1 MKKIF
6 LVLFAL
12 CYSPLLA
19 KINIV
24 TASQDL
30 KSITEF
36 VGKDEVKVES
46 LSYGNF
52 DLHMI
57 EPRPSMVFKLKKAD
71 MVVRIGLDLDMWMDS
86 LINAAKNEK
95 LFLGKVGYVDA
106 SVGIE
111 VMQKPQGKIDASMG
125 DIHIFGNPHYWLNPE
140 NGKIIARNIKDGLIR
155 LKPEKKEYFEKN
167 YLDFC
172 LKIDEKM
179 KEWKA
184 MISPLSGQKIIT
196 YHNSW
201 VYFASAFDLNIA
213 ANIEPKP
220 GIPPNANHILY
231 LINLIKKENIHII
244 LVDNFYPVK
253 SAIEIANKTKTRV
266 VILPS
271 SVGGEKEAKDY
282 ISLFDVIMR
291 KILNAN

>member
-6 LVLFAL
+6 LILFVL
-12 CYSPLLA
+12 CHSPLLA
-19 KINIV
+19 KINII

-30 KSITEF
+30 RSITEF

-46 LSYGNF
+46 LSNGNF

-95 LFLGKVGYVDA
+95 IFYGKEGYVDA

-111 VMQKPQGKIDASMG
+111 LMQKPQGKIDASMG

-167 YLDFC
+167 YSDFC

-179 KEWKA
+179 KEWKS
-184 MISPLSGQKIIT
+184 IINPLKEKKIIT

-201 VYFASAFDLNIA
+201 VYFAKAFNMDVV

-231 LINLIKKENIHII
+231 LINLIKEKDVHII
-244 LVDNFYPVK
+244 LVDNFYPTK
-253 SAIEIANKTKTRV
+253 AAMEIANKTKSKV
-266 VILPS
+266 IILPS

-282 ISLFDVIMR
+282 ISLFDFIIK
-291 KILNAN
+291 KISAN